1 MADNELRKLFPPARL
16 SDVRNKLLQTQTT
29 SFDNSVQS
37 YDLPPLVEGGVLQLA
52 LFNAV

>member
-1 MADNELRKLFPPARL
+1 VADNELRKLFPPARL
-16 SDVRNKLLQTQTT
+16 SDVRNKLLHKQTT

-37 YDLPPLVEGGVLQLA
+37 YDLPPLVEGDVLQLA